1 MMDKS
6 FIPSIIVLLLINI
19 TDSITNSVVAPTLI
33 FYVLDMGGTK
43 DSYGL
48 IMSASYLSGM
58 LMMSFYG
65 AWVDGNGN
73 RYVIDSAV

>member
-6 FIPSIIVLLLINI
+6 IIPSVIVLVLINI

-43 DSYGL
+43 ESYGL

-73 RYVIDSAV
+73 R

>member
-1 MMDKS
+1 M
-6 FIPSIIVLLLINI
+6 
-19 TDSITNSVVAPTLI
+19 APTLI